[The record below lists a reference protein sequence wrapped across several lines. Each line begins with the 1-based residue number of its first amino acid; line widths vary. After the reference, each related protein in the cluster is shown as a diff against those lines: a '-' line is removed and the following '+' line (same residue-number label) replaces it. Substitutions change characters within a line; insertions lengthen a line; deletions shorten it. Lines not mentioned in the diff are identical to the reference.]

1 MIVLYKSFQK
11 GFKFRILFPTGYSRL
26 HFSYSII
33 CFCYS
38 ISFQFGVDSGI
49 YFCGL
54 YTHMSKD
61 VPDDN
66 QANSRLEQMHCSG
79 VSETVRRDVS
89 GKKLWISDLGRFN
102 MFFYYVSKACR
113 CKLSTPHVVEKW
125 MLVVLR
131 PIKSMLSHIC
141 HYKIEDVLVK
151 RDAPFLTAFA
161 KEFCKIWFRCSDRG
175 WCQICQFL
183 CPRTCIIQDGENC
196 MITSPTRSR
205 EINTFQQL
213 RHSFY
218 SQVLNC
224 LLCGS
229 FCFYGYNGLPL

>member
-1 MIVLYKSFQK
+1 MIVLYKPFQK

-38 ISFQFGVDSGI
+38 ISFQFGIDSGI

-66 QANSRLEQMHCSG
+66 QAYSRLEQMHCSG
-79 VSETVRRDVS
+79 VSENVRRDVS
-89 GKKLWISDLGRFN
+89 GKKLRISNLGW
-102 MFFYYVSKACR
+102 FYMLVNYISQTCR
-113 CKLSTPHVVEKW
+113 CKLSTPRVVEKW
-125 MLVVLR
+125 MFIVLGS
-131 PIKSMLSHIC
+131 IKSMLSHIC
-141 HYKIEDVLVK
+141 RYKIEDVLIK
-151 RDAPFLTAFA
+151 RYTSFLTAFA

-183 CPRTCIIQDGENC
+183 CPRTCIIQDRENR
-196 MITSPTRSR
+196 MITPPTRSR
-205 EINTFQQL
+205 EINAFQ
-213 RHSFY
+213 
-218 SQVLNC
+218 
-224 LLCGS
+224 
-229 FCFYGYNGLPL
+229 